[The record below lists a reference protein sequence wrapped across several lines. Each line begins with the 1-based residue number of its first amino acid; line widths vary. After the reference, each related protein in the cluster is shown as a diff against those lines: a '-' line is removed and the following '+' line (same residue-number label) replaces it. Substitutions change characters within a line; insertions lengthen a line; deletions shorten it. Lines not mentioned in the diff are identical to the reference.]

1 MLSLRTVRA
10 EQRVSRLAIGTDA
23 PGGPCMSRHTP
34 TERIGIFAVC
44 TNLPI
49 LFSCLSPM
57 PPGGDK
63 PPPLRQRRGC
73 GANIHG
79 DARIRPGAAGILRRF
94 QLLRMTP
101 LPVPD
106 CGQHGTTSP
115 DGEAKASHRASPSG
129 GSSREA
135 GDEGECR
142 ITTSSGKRGSR
153 RHSPSPVSCA
163 DILPRWGRNIPF
175 RHHRKLRRHLPLQG
189 RPLCRPLSPGGASPL
204 PNTRSCAPQSRQT
217 ARSP

>member
-10 EQRVSRLAIGTDA
+10 EQRVSRLAVGTDA

-73 GANIHG
+73 GANIYG

-106 CGQHGTTSP
+106 CGQPGTTSP
-115 DGEAKASHRASPSG
+115 DGEAKASHSRRDGRTLG
-129 GSSREA
+129 GPIRLPGHRKVGKRREA
-135 GDEGECR
+135 NEQK
-142 ITTSSGKRGSR
+142 S
-153 RHSPSPVSCA
+153 
-163 DILPRWGRNIPF
+163 
-175 RHHRKLRRHLPLQG
+175 G
-189 RPLCRPLSPGGASPL
+189 RPMVGPTGARPGHVR
-204 PNTRSCAPQSRQT
+204 T
-217 ARSP
+217 